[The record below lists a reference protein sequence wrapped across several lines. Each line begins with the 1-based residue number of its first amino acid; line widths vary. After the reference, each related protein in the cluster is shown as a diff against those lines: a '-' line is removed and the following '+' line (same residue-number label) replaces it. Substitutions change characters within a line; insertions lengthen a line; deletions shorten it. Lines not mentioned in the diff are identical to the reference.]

1 MSKIESFSKG
11 VNTWFWCKP
20 GHFSNFFFLGNIGQ
34 ENFLYDM
41 IERKNVF
48 LDYINKK
55 LKMSK
60 NWHFS
65 NGDNP

>member
-1 MSKIESFSKG
+1 MAIL
-11 VNTWFWCKP
+11 P
-20 GHFSNFFFLGNIGQ
+20 NFFFRQYRLGNCVFFLGNIGQ

-55 LKMSK
+55 FKMLK
-60 NWHFS
+60 N
-65 NGDNP
+65 